1 MNLATIATYTSPP
14 VSILIK
20 KEKILTN
27 IEREAGLDA
36 FDRRMA
42 VQEVNRALIAWQY
55 QEQYQEWSRQCTTP
69 TIREE

>member
-1 MNLATIATYTSPP
+1 MNLATLATYTSPP
-14 VSILIK
+14 VQILIK

-42 VQEVNRALIAWQY
+42 VQEVSRALIAWQY
-55 QEQYQEWSRQCTTP
+55 QE
-69 TIREE
+69 